1 MTIGIDIRALAG
13 QRAGKGWSVYHILKN
28 LTLLPEAVEH
38 RFVLYAKEKPVFD
51 FSLPDNF
58 VIRIKNQPN
67 LLWHW
72 AVANE
77 LNFSAKIDIYLSPVS
92 FIVPA
97 LVPKKCVVIVND
109 LVAKLFPAGH
119 DRKATLV
126 ENLTLR
132 PALRNSRAVIAI
144 SESTKRDLEKYYPFA
159 RGKITVAPL
168 AASGPAKMATEA
180 EKRAVLEKYRLP
192 KKFLFFVGTLE
203 PRKNIVR
210 IVKAYDQVKDKLG
223 ADFVLAGKKGWQ
235 WEEIFDTIKRL
246 GLDKRVHYLR
256 YISNLDLPLLYQS
269 ASLLVFPS
277 LYEGFGLPVL
287 EAMAAGCPVVTSRV
301 SSLPEVAGQAAVL
314 VDPNRTEDIVRGI
327 SEAWQRRKELAE
339 AGKIQAGKFSWEKT
353 AGRILEILSEKKRGD
368 TIEMSPGRG

>member
-28 LTLLPEAVEH
+28 LTLLPEAAEH
-38 RFVLYAKEKPVFD
+38 RFILYAKEKPVFD

-210 IVKAYDQVKDKLG
+210 IVKAYDQVKDKLC

-327 SEAWQRRKELAE
+327 SEAWQSRKELAE

-353 AGRILEILSEKKRGD
+353 AGRILEILSEKKEA
-368 TIEMSPGRG
+368 TS